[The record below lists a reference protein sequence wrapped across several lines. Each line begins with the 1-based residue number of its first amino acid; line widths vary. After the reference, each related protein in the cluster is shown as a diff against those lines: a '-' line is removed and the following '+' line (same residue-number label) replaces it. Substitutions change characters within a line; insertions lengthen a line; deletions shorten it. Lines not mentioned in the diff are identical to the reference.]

1 VVGKVALGGL
11 AVMSATGAWLVAAP
25 FVMRYQPEGAP
36 WTGAAGMDV
45 AVGTIVAAAGLAG
58 FLAALAGRVRELYA
72 DRGAPAGH
80 APAGHAAAGHAPAGP
95 AAAGREEPAG

>member
-1 VVGKVALGGL
+1 MVGKFGLGGL

-25 FVMRYQPEGAP
+25 FVTRYQPAGAP

-58 FLAALAGRVRELYA
+58 LLAALAGGVRELYA
-72 DRGAPAGH
+72 DR
-80 APAGHAAAGHAPAGP
+80 AAEAGP
-95 AAAGREEPAG
+95 ERRAG